1 MKRPHLLEVGC
12 MMTSSPTSSRITF
25 GDDVI
30 WQWLDSAATEQNM
43 LRLFFKLISKELY
56 VCHLSHESLASEVR
70 CNPTNPGQPVRYLTN
85 LKVETSFIYS
95 FKNTKPNL
103 LEDCIKTSSSTS
115 GRIASTVD
123 VIFL

>member
-1 MKRPHLLEVGC
+1 MA
-12 MMTSSPTSSRITF
+12 SSPTLSRITF

-43 LRLFFKLISKELY
+43 LWLISKGLY

-70 CNPTNPGQPVRYLTN
+70 CNPTNPWQPVRYLTN
-85 LKVETSFIYS
+85 LKVETSSIYS

-123 VIFL
+123 VVFL